1 MEKEKNETLASEII
15 ADLMKTAD
23 KKKKLID
30 LINSIEK
37 PGSIARLFL
46 HMEKGEIWEI
56 MKTIVLSNQ
65 KGGVGKTTTSNALA
79 AGLNNRGYRVL
90 AVDLDPQCNLSL
102 SCGVDMLAAEETLYH
117 VFKGESGVKET
128 IIPLKLGFDLL
139 PGGLM
144 LSGADMDFTQTGREY
159 MLSEAL
165 EEVAGNYDFCI
176 IDTPPTLGVLTV
188 NAMTAADYVIVP
200 LTADLYALQG
210 LTQLNGLINNIRKY
224 CNRGLQIAG
233 ILLTK
238 YNDRQNISKA
248 LKGSIEQAAEKL
260 GAQVFETCIREG
272 VAIREVQLMKSD
284 LFTEAPKAK
293 VTQDYNDFIS
303 ELQER
308 IDN

>member
-1 MEKEKNETLASEII
+1 
-15 ADLMKTAD
+15 
-23 KKKKLID
+23 
-30 LINSIEK
+30 
-37 PGSIARLFL
+37 
-46 HMEKGEIWEI
+46 MEKGEIWEI

-90 AVDLDPQCNLSL
+90 AVDLDPQCNLSF

>member
-1 MEKEKNETLASEII
+1 
-15 ADLMKTAD
+15 
-23 KKKKLID
+23 
-30 LINSIEK
+30 
-37 PGSIARLFL
+37 
-46 HMEKGEIWEI
+46 
-56 MKTIVLSNQ
+56 
-65 KGGVGKTTTSNALA
+65 
-79 AGLNNRGYRVL
+79 
-90 AVDLDPQCNLSL
+90 
-102 SCGVDMLAAEETLYH
+102 
-117 VFKGESGVKET
+117 
-128 IIPLKLGFDLL
+128 
-139 PGGLM
+139 M
-144 LSGADMDFTQTGREY
+144 LSSADMDFTQTGREY

-165 EEVAGNYDFCI
+165 EEVSGNYDFCI

-224 CNRGLQIAG
+224 CNRGLKIAG
-233 ILLTK
+233 VLLTK

>member
-1 MEKEKNETLASEII
+1 MFEKVRNIRKFGS
-15 ADLMKTAD
+15 KG
-23 KKKKLID
+23 
-30 LINSIEK
+30 K

-46 HMEKGEIWEI
+46 HNEEGEIWEV

-128 IIPLKLGFDLL
+128 IIPRKLGFDLL

-224 CNRGLQIAG
+224 CNRGLEIAG

-293 VTQDYNDFIS
+293 VTQDYNDFIN